1 MTANIYTIKEYTRN
15 EQDIIEYTGR
25 ETDFKY
31 DTDFDIS
38 LDQAANDVAAVIW
51 GDHLAIE
58 YAIKSV
64 Y

>member
-1 MTANIYTIKEYTRN
+1 MTTNIYTIKEYTRN
-15 EQDIIEYTGR
+15 EEDIIEYTGR

-31 DTDFDIS
+31 DTDFAIS

-51 GDHLAIE
+51 GDHLTIE
-58 YAIKSV
+58 YNIKSV